1 MWPPP
6 ETTMEESGIRASAS
20 TVRVGTPLA
29 TSRICRRASPPFAV
43 NHRSTPASW
52 VALSSTKV
60 WASGSTQMVV
70 MVFTCRRVLT
80 VSCPCPTKTAEAR
93 EPPLPVKV
101 TALAPEGT
109 LAGMRNEP
117 SSVPLPSAVP

>member
-1 MWPPP
+1 
-6 ETTMEESGIRASAS
+6 
-20 TVRVGTPLA
+20 
-29 TSRICRRASPPFAV
+29 
-43 NHRSTPASW
+43 
-52 VALSSTKV
+52 
-60 WASGSTQMVV
+60 MVV

-109 LAGMRNEP
+109 LAGIWNEP
-117 SSVPLPSAVP
+117 SSVPLPSAVPETASAMPSNVAEASCSPAPNPSMW